1 MFSDIVKP
9 GFTREPS
16 VHSQLCPIKECH
28 ALDPLFWMMEP
39 CFLPPLKQGFHI
51 SGWAC
56 EDAPQNHLAP
66 FSSVPKRKGSYPT
79 KSQVCAVTF
88 HSMPAPELLQ
98 TSPQS
103 QINWLP
109 CRKLRRKKE
118 SKALIDFPVTVS
130 WTEAQQLSPAPGV
143 ASGGDAEAEWWDVCE
158 MGMPWGTLQPR

>member
-1 MFSDIVKP
+1 MPHNIQLVHIDRNGSGSHAMLHGMHKCMFSDIVKP

-28 ALDPLFWMMEP
+28 ALDPLFWMMEL
-39 CFLPPLKQGFHI
+39 CFLPSLKQGFQI

-88 HSMPAPELLQ
+88 HSVPAPELLQ

-109 CRKLRRKKE
+109 CRKLRRKK
-118 SKALIDFPVTVS
+118 
-130 WTEAQQLSPAPGV
+130 SPKL
-143 ASGGDAEAEWWDVCE
+143 W
-158 MGMPWGTLQPR
+158 